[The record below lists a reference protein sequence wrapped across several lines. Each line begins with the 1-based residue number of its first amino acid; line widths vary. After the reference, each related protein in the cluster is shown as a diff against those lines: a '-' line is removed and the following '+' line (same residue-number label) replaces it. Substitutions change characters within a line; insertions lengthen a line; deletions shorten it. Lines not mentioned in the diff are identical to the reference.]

1 MDVTSDFNASAMLAS
16 LAGIVGPAQVITE
29 PHDLEPYIIDWRRM
43 FGGPALAAVRPADTA
58 QVAAVVRACA
68 AAGVGII
75 PQGGNTGLAGGAVP
89 VAGRPAPQIVLSL
102 ARMTAIRDIDP
113 VGLTMLVEAGCVLA
127 SAQEAAADAG
137 LLLPISFGAQG
148 SARLGGVIST
158 NAGGV
163 NVLRYGM
170 TRQSVLGLEVVL
182 ADGSVVNGLRR
193 LHKDNAGYDWK
204 QIFIGSEGTLGI
216 VTAAVLRLV
225 PRPRERSTALLAVD
239 SPQSALSL
247 LRRARAA
254 LGDCITAFELI
265 SGRSLRIVEQHF
277 GGSAGVADSPWF
289 VLMEAAGSLPGLRA
303 AVEEMLVGAVEAGE
317 ATDGVLAESESQANG
332 LWSLREHIT
341 DAEKAEGPSVKH
353 DVSVPVADIPAFLE
367 EAAAAVAAAHAGA
380 WVNAF
385 GHVGDGNIHFNV
397 VIPPGMAPHAV
408 NHTVHEIVARF
419 GGSISAEHGIGQY
432 RVEELVT
439 YKSAPELA
447 LQRRLKQA
455 MDPGGLLNPAK
466 VLPN

>member
-1 MDVTSDFNASAMLAS
+1 
-16 LAGIVGPAQVITE
+16 
-29 PHDLEPYIIDWRRM
+29 
-43 FGGPALAAVRPADTA
+43 
-58 QVAAVVRACA
+58 
-68 AAGVGII
+68 
-75 PQGGNTGLAGGAVP
+75 
-89 VAGRPAPQIVLSL
+89 
-102 ARMTAIRDIDP
+102 
-113 VGLTMLVEAGCVLA
+113 
-127 SAQEAAADAG
+127 
-137 LLLPISFGAQG
+137 
-148 SARLGGVIST
+148 VIST

-204 QIFIGSEGTLGI
+204 QIFIGSEGSLGI

-225 PRPRERSTALLAVD
+225 PRPRERSTALLAVP
-239 SPQSALSL
+239 SPEASLALL
-247 LRRARAA
+247 ARARAA
-254 LGDCITAFELI
+254 LGDAITAFELI

-277 GGSAGVADSPWF
+277 GASAGVADSPWF
-289 VLMEAAGSLPGLRA
+289 VLMEAAGSIAGLRA
-303 AVEEMLVGAVEAGE
+303 AVEDMLVGAIEDGD
-317 ATDGVLAESESQANG
+317 ATDGVLAESETQANE

-353 DVSVPVADIPAFLE
+353 DVSVPVADIPAFL
-367 EAAAAVAAAHAGA
+367 AAASAAVAAAHDGA

-397 VIPPGMAPHAV
+397 VIPPGMEPHAV

-419 GGSISAEHGIGQY
+419 AGSISAEHGIGQY
-432 RVEELVT
+432 RIGELAT

-455 MDPGGLLNPAK
+455 MDPAGLLNPGK
-466 VLPN
+466 VLPG

>member
-1 MDVTSDFNASAMLAS
+1 MDVSTSFNAAAMLDS
-16 LAGIVGPAQVITE
+16 LAGIVGPAQVITDA
-29 PHDLEPYIIDWRRM
+29 HDIEPYVTDWRRM

-75 PQGGNTGLAGGAVP
+75 AQGGNTGLAGGAVP
-89 VAGRPAPQIVLSL
+89 IAGREGPQIVLSL
-102 ARMTAIRDIDP
+102 ARMTAIRDVDP
-113 VGLTMLVEAGCVLA
+113 VGMTMLVQAGCVLA
-127 SAQEAAADAG
+127 AAQEAAADAG

-225 PRPRERSTALLAVD
+225 PRPRERGTALLAV
-239 SPQSALSL
+239 PTPEAALAL
-247 LRRARAA
+247 LARARGA
-254 LGDCITAFELI
+254 LGDGVTAFELI
-265 SGRSLRIVEQHF
+265 SGRSLRIVERHF
-277 GGSAGVADSPWF
+277 GGSAGVGDAPWF
-289 VLMEAAGSLPGLRA
+289 VLMEAAGSIGGLRA
-303 AVEEMLVGAVEAGE
+303 AVEDMLVGAIEAGE
-317 ATDGVLAESESQANG
+317 ATDGVLAESETQANA

-353 DVSVPVADIPAFLE
+353 DVSVPVADIPAFLA
-367 EAAAAVAAAHAGA
+367 EASAAVAAAHAGA

-419 GGSISAEHGIGQY
+419 AGSISAEHGIGQY
-432 RVEELVT
+432 RIGELAT

-455 MDPGGLLNPAK
+455 MDPDGLLNPGK
-466 VLPN
+466 LLPG